1 MYTLQIAIKNGK
13 LRNTAPMPVAQAFEL
28 RHHLLNG
35 GDKHHMVDVPG
46 VGRIDVRW
54 VARVTVL
61 AAGMDADT
69 LLNTDQAAGC
79 MRAEPYVHYR
89 LLGGNSVQGA
99 GNAAAYQYSEHTK
112 GYEACVRGVWRPVV
126 LPAGAWVRV
135 GGDSLAFLVA
145 GDGESE
151 VWTGLAV

>member
-1 MYTLQIAIKNGK
+1 MYTLQIALKNGK

-28 RHHLLNG
+28 RHQLISG
-35 GDKHHMVDVPG
+35 KVAQIPG
-46 VGRIDVRW
+46 IGRINGEW
-54 VARVTVL
+54 VAGVTVL

-89 LLGGNSVQGA
+89 LLGA
-99 GNAAAYQYSEHTK
+99 GDSATYQYSEMTQ
-112 GYEACVRGVWRPVV
+112 GYEACVRGSWRPAV
-126 LPAGAWVRV
+126 LPLGAWVRV

-145 GDGESE
+145 GDGDSE
-151 VWTGLAV
+151 AWAGLAV

>member
-28 RHHLLNG
+28 RHHLLYG

-61 AAGMDADT
+61 ADGTDSDT

-89 LLGGNSVQGA
+89 LLGA
-99 GNAAAYQYSEHTK
+99 GDSAVYQYSEHTK
-112 GYEACVRGVWRPVV
+112 GYEACVRGRWRPVV

-145 GDGESE
+145 GDSESAE
-151 VWTGLAV
+151 WAGLAV

>member
-1 MYTLQIAIKNGK
+1 MYTLQIALKNGK

-28 RHHLLNG
+28 RHQLIDG
-35 GDKHHMVDVPG
+35 KVAQIPG
-46 VGRIDVRW
+46 IGRINGEW
-54 VARVTVL
+54 VAGVTVL

-89 LLGGNSVQGA
+89 LLGAGNSA
-99 GNAAAYQYSEHTK
+99 TYQYSEMTQ
-112 GYEACVRGVWRPVV
+112 GYEACVRGVWRPAV

-145 GDGESE
+145 GDGDDA

>member
-28 RHHLLNG
+28 RHQLIG
-35 GDKHHMVDVPG
+35 GKVAQIPG
-46 VGRIDVRW
+46 IGRINGEW
-54 VARVTVL
+54 VAGVTVL

-89 LLGGNSVQGA
+89 LLGGTSVHG
-99 GNAAAYQYSEHTK
+99 GILYQYSEMTQ
-112 GYEACVRGVWRPVV
+112 GYEACVRGVWRPAM
-126 LPAGAWVRV
+126 LPLGAWVRV

>member
-1 MYTLQIAIKNGK
+1 MYTLQIALKNGK

-28 RHHLLNG
+28 RHRLLNG

-46 VGRIDVRW
+46 VMRIDTRW

-61 AAGMDADT
+61 ADGADADT

-89 LLGGNSVQGA
+89 LLGA
-99 GNAAAYQYSEHTK
+99 GDSATYQYSEMTQ
-112 GYEACVRGVWRPVV
+112 GYEACVRGVWRPAV
-126 LPAGAWVRV
+126 LPLGAWVRV

-145 GDGESE
+145 GDGGSE
-151 VWTGLAV
+151 EWAGLAV

>member
-1 MYTLQIAIKNGK
+1 MYTLQIALKNSK

-46 VGRIDVRW
+46 AGRIDVRW

-89 LLGGNSVQGA
+89 LLGGTL
-99 GNAAAYQYSEHTK
+99 YQYSEMTQ
-112 GYEACVRGVWRPVV
+112 GYEACVRGVWRSAI

>member
-1 MYTLQIAIKNGK
+1 MRMYTLQIALKNGK
-13 LRNTAPMPVAQAFEL
+13 SRTTAPMPAAQAFEL
-28 RHHLLNG
+28 RHQLIDG
-35 GDKHHMVDVPG
+35 KVAQIPG
-46 VGRIDVRW
+46 IGRINGEW
-54 VARVTVL
+54 VAGVAVL

-89 LLGGNSVQGA
+89 LLGA
-99 GNAAAYQYSEHTK
+99 GDSATYQYSEMTQ
-112 GYEACVRGVWRPVV
+112 GYEACVRGVWRPAV
-126 LPAGAWVRV
+126 LPLGAWVRV

-145 GDGESE
+145 GDDE